1 MTAEHHRL
9 LAGDKSGDVCFEPNG
24 MAYPLEPGEV
34 MYVRVD
40 PAQLAE
46 MQIEYWDGGVFMWFS
61 GNVMTLDK
69 DGKVLDE
76 IWNG

>member
-1 MTAEHHRL
+1 MTVCSPAT
-9 LAGDKSGDVCFEPNG
+9 KSGDVCFEPNG
-24 MAYPLEPGEV
+24 MAYPLEPGEF

-46 MQIEYWDGGVFMWFS
+46 TQIEYWDGGVSLWFS
-61 GNVMTLDK
+61 GHVTTLDK

>member
-1 MTAEHHRL
+1 
-9 LAGDKSGDVCFEPNG
+9 
-24 MAYPLEPGEV
+24 MAYPLEPGEF

-46 MQIEYWDGGVFMWFS
+46 TQIEYWDGGVSLWFS
-61 GNVMTLDK
+61 GHVTTLDK